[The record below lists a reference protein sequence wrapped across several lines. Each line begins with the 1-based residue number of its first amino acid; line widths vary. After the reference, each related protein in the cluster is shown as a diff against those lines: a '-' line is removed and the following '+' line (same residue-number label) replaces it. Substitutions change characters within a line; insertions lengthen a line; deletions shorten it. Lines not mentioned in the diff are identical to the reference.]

1 MDVDM
6 MKGFIDGGKSFFAY
20 FIDLVSLS
28 VWKHNIKYILL
39 VICTKK
45 FYY

>member
-1 MDVDM
+1 MEMM
-6 MKGFIDGGKSFFAY
+6 MKGFIRKFDKSFFVY
-20 FIDLVSLS
+20 FIYFVSNY
-28 VWKHNIKYILL
+28 WFEHYIKYILL